1 MEYQIVGINKEEGI
15 CNLVDVVFD
24 TILEAITYRDLLAS
38 TGRYD
43 EVHITTILKQEQ

>member
-1 MEYQIVGINKEEGI
+1 MEYQIVGINRMKGI
-15 CNLVDVVFD
+15 YKTIDVVFD

-43 EVHITTILKQEQ
+43 EVHIRTILKQEQ